1 MGKENATNTQQTRDN
16 RDERKSLILQAGM
29 KTLREK
35 GISNAS
41 MNDIIRESGLSKGG
55 VYHYFS
61 SKDQLLIELWNYF
74 FELYAFSNISRLNS
88 DPDIKNQTAMEQ
100 IYTLIKYHESV
111 IDGMGKDLG
120 LMMDLYIE
128 AIHNESLRK
137 VFNQQYRIVSEIVNS
152 LIKTAQKQGD
162 IKAEINSDVLGSA
175 LLAIFDGFG
184 LVNQIIDTDEDI
196 PRKAL
201 DAARIL
207 LDGAKTEKALKKDKK
222 KL

>member
-1 MGKENATNTQQTRDN
+1 MAKEAIINSQAHRDN

-88 DPDIKNQTAMEQ
+88 DPEIKNQTAMEQ
-100 IYTLIKYHESV
+100 IYTLIQYHESV
-111 IDGMGKDLG
+111 IDSMGNDLG

-128 AIHNESLRK
+128 AIHNKNLRE
-137 VFNQQYRIVSEIVNS
+137 VFNQQHQMVSSIVNS
-152 LIKTAQKQGD
+152 LVKTAQDQGD
-162 IKAEINSDVLGSA
+162 IKTDINSDILSSA

-184 LVNQIIDTDEDI
+184 LVNQLIDSEEDI

-201 DAARIL
+201 EAARIL
-207 LDGAKTEKALKKDKK
+207 LDGAKTEKALKER
-222 KL
+222 